1 MLSKGQ
7 LQRTEGMAQPC
18 LMGVT
23 QDITARK
30 VMEQKMQEHL
40 QEIEFLRQKLE
51 AENALLKSEAGK
63 ALNTQSP
70 LGASRAMRQIMT
82 KIELV
87 APTQS
92 TVLIQGETG
101 TGKELIAQTIH
112 RLSDRSKHPMV
123 TVNCAALPA
132 ALVESELF
140 GRERGAF
147 TGAVSKQVGRF
158 ELADRSTLFL
168 DEVAEMPLETQAKLL
183 RVLQEGKFERLGSP
197 HSVKVDVRI
206 IAATN
211 KTLYEEVEKGNFR
224 RDLFYRLSIFPIHVP
239 PLRERTEDIPHLVW
253 KFVNEF
259 GEKMGKRINRVPQ
272 KDMEKLTGYTWPGNI
287 RELKNVIEYGLIVS
301 KGEVL
306 ELSLQHFELQAECT
320 GSGTQTLEEV
330 EREHIQ
336 KTLQLTKGRIKG
348 KGGAAQLLGMNPS
361 TLYSRMRKLDISS
374 TKPKP
379 QEVVS

>member
-1 MLSKGQ
+1 
-7 LQRTEGMAQPC
+7 
-18 LMGVT
+18 MGVT
-23 QDITARK
+23 QDITVRK
-30 VMEQKMQEHL
+30 VMEQKLQEHL
-40 QEIEFLRQKLE
+40 QEIELLRQKLE

-112 RLSDRSKHPMV
+112 RLSDRSKQPMV

-259 GEKMGKRINRVPQ
+259 GQKMGKRINRVPQ